1 MRRSAFLAGLTL
13 LLALPAA
20 CGGKSEQVSG
30 QPLAGAAKLHLV
42 RIASFSSPV
51 YVTSPPGDASRVFVV
66 EQAGR
71 IMLVKNGRKLNTP
84 FLDIRGDVQAGGERG
99 LLSVAFPPDY
109 SHSGRFYV
117 YYTDKS
123 GNIRLREFKRSS
135 NPDRADLGS
144 RRQVLFQ
151 DHSQFPNHNGGQ
163 LEFGPDGYLYV
174 GLGDGGS
181 AGDPS
186 NHAQSLNTLLGKIL
200 RIDPRASGGRAYTIP
215 SSNPFARRRG
225 ARGEIYAYGL
235 RNPWRFSFD
244 RSTGDLAIADVGQD
258 KFEEIDFAR
267 KGKAAGANYGWK
279 SYEGFQRYSSQ
290 PLNGHAVRPVL
301 VRPHSQGFCAIIGG
315 YVVRDRS
322 LGSLYGRYVYGDNCN
337 PGIYSVKLR
346 SGRAS
351 GGRTLRFRVQGLSS
365 FGQDARGRIYLASL
379 SGQLYRLAA

>member
-1 MRRSAFLAGLTL
+1 VRRVALLSALAL
-13 LLALPAA
+13 LVLPAA
-20 CGGKSEQVSG
+20 CGGRSEKVSG

-51 YVTSPPGDASRVFVV
+51 YVTSPPGDASRIFVV

-71 IMLVKNGRKLNTP
+71 IMLVKNGRKLGTP
-84 FLDIRGDVQAGGERG
+84 FLDIRGDVQSGGERG

-109 SHSGRFYV
+109 TRSGLFYV
-117 YYTDKS
+117 YYTDK
-123 GNIRLREFKRSS
+123 GGDIRLQEFKRSS
-135 NPDRADLGS
+135 NPDRAELGS

-163 LEFGPDGYLYV
+163 LEFGPDGFLYV

-181 AGDPS
+181 GGDPN
-186 NHAQSLNTLLGKIL
+186 NHGQSLNTLLGKIL
-200 RIDPRASGGRAYTIP
+200 RIDPRASGGRAYSIP
-215 SSNPFARRRG
+215 SSNPFVHRSG

-244 RSTGDLAIADVGQD
+244 RSTGDLTIADVGQD
-258 KFEEIDFAR
+258 KYEEIDFAR

-279 SYEGFQRYSSQ
+279 SYEGFKRYSSQ
-290 PLNGHAVRPVL
+290 PLNGHQVRPVL

-322 LGSLYGRYVYGDNCN
+322 LGPLYGRYLYGDNCN

-346 SGRAS
+346 TGRAR
-351 GGRTLRFRVQGLSS
+351 GTRTLPFRVQGLST

-379 SGQLYRLAA
+379 GGRLYRLAA

>member
-1 MRRSAFLAGLTL
+1 VRRVALLSALAL
-13 LLALPAA
+13 LVLPAA
-20 CGGKSEQVSG
+20 CGGRSEKVSG

-51 YVTSPPGDASRVFVV
+51 YVTSPPGDASRIFVV

-84 FLDIRGDVQAGGERG
+84 FLDIRGDVQSGGERG

-109 SHSGRFYV
+109 SRSGLFYV
-117 YYTDKS
+117 YYTDK
-123 GNIRLREFKRSS
+123 GGDIRLQEFKRSS
-135 NPDRADLGS
+135 NPDRAELGS

-163 LEFGPDGYLYV
+163 LEFGPDGFLYV

-181 AGDPS
+181 GGDPN
-186 NHAQSLNTLLGKIL
+186 NHGQSLNTLLGKIL
-200 RIDPRASGGRAYTIP
+200 RIDPRASGGRAYSIP
-215 SSNPFARRRG
+215 SSNPFVHRSG

-244 RSTGDLAIADVGQD
+244 RSTGDLTIADVGQD
-258 KFEEIDFAR
+258 KYEEIDFAR

-279 SYEGFQRYSSQ
+279 SYEGFKRYSSQ
-290 PLNGHAVRPVL
+290 PLNGHQVRPVL

-322 LGSLYGRYVYGDNCN
+322 LGPLYGRYLYGDNCN

-346 SGRAS
+346 SGRAR
-351 GGRTLRFRVQGLSS
+351 GTRTLPFRVQGLST
-365 FGQDARGRIYLASL
+365 FGQDTRGRIYLASL
-379 SGQLYRLAA
+379 GGRLYRLAA